1 MRRIW
6 PIVLLLL
13 SACASL
19 NQGPPPVPADKA
31 HVYIYRRAV
40 PFGPTEM
47 QIYDGQKG
55 LGTLTSGSYM
65 DLMADP
71 GTRVFKAVAA
81 DSGSMPYA
89 TTLAGGRTYYFLAYF
104 LGEQSKGDAAL
115 TPMDAATA
123 TAQMKGLKVISP
135 PN

>member
-1 MRRIW
+1 MHRLW
-6 PIVLLLL
+6 LLVLLLL

-19 NQGPPPVPADKA
+19 NQAPPSVPADKA

-40 PFGPTEM
+40 PFGPAEM
-47 QIYDGQKG
+47 QVYDGQKP
-55 LGTLTSGSYM
+55 LGVLTGGSYL
-65 DLMADP
+65 DFMADP

-81 DSGSMPYA
+81 NSGSMPYA
-89 TTLAGGRTYYFLAYF
+89 TTLVGGRSYYFLAYF

-123 TAQMKGLKVISP
+123 TTQMKDLKVVNPS
-135 PN
+135 N